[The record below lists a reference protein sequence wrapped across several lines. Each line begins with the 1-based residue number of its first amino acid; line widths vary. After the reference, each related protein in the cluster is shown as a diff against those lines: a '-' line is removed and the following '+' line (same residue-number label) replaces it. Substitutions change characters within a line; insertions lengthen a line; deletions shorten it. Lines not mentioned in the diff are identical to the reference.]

1 MSGRSGRGFVAG
13 RRSVDP
19 VASTTDAVEPE
30 GQPPAPRRFLTR
42 GRVFLGLRMA
52 ASVTMLGLLLT
63 RFDLSVLNPID
74 ELSSWTWVVTGVA
87 VTFGA
92 VILATLRWQRVLKAL
107 DLPSDLRT
115 LLNHV
120 LAGVFVSNFLPSTVG
135 GDVLRVTRLS
145 AGNGHPP
152 ESFASVVL
160 ERLTGFVVLPFIT
173 LVALVGNPTL
183 LHMGTATQLA
193 LVLSLGTLVVLAVI
207 VGVAG
212 NSRLGARLAG
222 RANWLSFLGAVHLGI
237 DRMRR
242 HPSEAASVLITALA
256 YQLTIVFAAWAAGHA
271 LGLNM
276 GWSAAMAFVPIVAIA
291 QVLPV
296 SVNGLGL
303 REGALVLL
311 LAPLG
316 VPAGQA
322 IALGLLL
329 YGMNLAVSL
338 LGAPAF
344 AVGNRPLR
352 AVA

>member
-1 MSGRSGRGFVAG
+1 MSGRSGRSLGAGEGSLERGVADPEAVPPVPG
-13 RRSVDP
+13 RPKSVKR
-19 VASTTDAVEPE
+19 A
-30 GQPPAPRRFLTR
+30 RI
-42 GRVFLGLRMA
+42 FLGLRVA
-52 ASVTMLGLLLT
+52 ASVTMLGFLLT

-74 ELSSWTWVVTGVA
+74 ELSSWTWVLTGVA

-92 VILATLRWQRVLKAL
+92 VILATLRWQRVLRAL
-107 DLPSDLRT
+107 DLPSDLHT

-173 LVALVGNPTL
+173 LVALVGNPSL
-183 LHMGTATQLA
+183 LHLGTASHLA
-193 LVLSLGTLVVLAVI
+193 LGLSLGTLAVLAVI
-207 VGVAG
+207 LLVAG
-212 NSRLGARLAG
+212 NARLGARLAG
-222 RANWLSFLGAVHLGI
+222 HANWLGFLGAVHLGI

-242 HPSEAASVLITALA
+242 HPGQAASVLVAALA
-256 YQLTIVFAAWAAGHA
+256 YQLTIVLAAWAAGHA

-291 QVLPV
+291 QVLPL

-316 VPAGQA
+316 VATGQA
-322 IALGLLL
+322 VALGLLL
-329 YGMNLAVSL
+329 YGMNLVVSL

-344 AVGNRPLR
+344 AVGPRPLR

>member
-1 MSGRSGRGFVAG
+1 VADLLDPEIGDDGTLATGRSRMG
-13 RRSVDP
+13 RRAKV
-19 VASTTDAVEPE
+19 
-30 GQPPAPRRFLTR
+30 L
-42 GRVFLGLRMA
+42 LGLRVA
-52 ASVTMLGLLLT
+52 ASAAMLGFLLT
-63 RFDLSVLNPID
+63 RFDLSVLNPIR
-74 ELSSWTWVVTGVA
+74 ELSSWTWVVAGLAAAFAAA
-87 VTFGA
+87 V
-92 VILATLRWQRVLKAL
+92 LATLRWQRVLRAL

-120 LAGVFVSNFLPSTVG
+120 LAGQFVSNFLPSTVG
-135 GDVLRVTRLS
+135 GDVLRITRLS
-145 AGNGHPP
+145 AGNGHRQ

-173 LVALVGNPTL
+173 LVALFANPTL
-183 LHMGTATQLA
+183 LHLGTATRLAVGLSLATLAA
-193 LVLSLGTLVVLAVI
+193 LVVI
-207 VGVAG
+207 LLVAG

-222 RANWLSFLGAVHLGI
+222 HANWLSFLAAVHLGL

-242 HPSEAASVLITALA
+242 HPGEAASVLVAALA
-256 YQLTIVFAAWAAGHA
+256 YQLLIVLAAWSAGHA

-276 GWSAAMAFVPIVAIA
+276 GMTAAMAFVPIVAIA

-316 VPAGQA
+316 VPTGQA
-322 IALGLLL
+322 VALGLLL

-344 AVGNRPLR
+344 AVGSRPVR
-352 AVA
+352 AAV